1 MMDRTMFNPSGDDG
15 VISTNDDASGCKRH
29 AVRVGYWK
37 DDYIGSFVSN
47 TDRKAPEINRGY
59 FARVKGIEIFIDKFL
74 EKTGDKCQIINLGCG
89 FDTLYWRLRDA
100 GHMITNFIELDFP
113 MVTSRKCMAIK
124 RHKNLLSKLHCE
136 DGEVRFN
143 PTDMHAANY
152 HVMGVDLRHIDEIE
166 NKLKQAEVD
175 FTLPTLFLAECVL
188 VYIESEHCSN
198 LLKWLSSH
206 FSSGFIV
213 NYEQV
218 NMNDRFGEVMLS
230 NLRSRGCDLAGVEAC
245 QTLDTQID
253 RFLNCGWHGAK
264 AWDMVQVYQSLPSN
278 EIQRIEKLELLDEAE
293 LLTQLF
299 QHYCISISWTGEE
312 FEDIEIT

>member
-1 MMDRTMFNPSGDDG
+1 M
-15 VISTNDDASGCKRH
+15 
-29 AVRVGYWK
+29 
-37 DDYIGSFVSN
+37 
-47 TDRKAPEINRGY
+47 
-59 FARVKGIEIFIDKFL
+59 
-74 EKTGDKCQIINLGCG
+74 GCG

-124 RHKNLLSKLHCE
+124 RHKNLLTKIHVEGMSCQRCHQTKITKTKLKLNLINLSIVIL

-152 HVMGVDLRHIDEIE
+152 HVMGVDLRHIEEVE

-188 VYIESEHCSN
+188 VYVDSQPCSN

-206 FSSGFIV
+206 FSSAMIV

-218 NMNDRFGEVMLS
+218 AMNDRFGEVMLS
-230 NLRSRGCDLAGVEAC
+230 NLRSRGCDLNGVEAC
-245 QTLDTQID
+245 QSLDTQVD
-253 RFLNCGWHGAK
+253 R
-264 AWDMVQVYQSLPSN
+264 
-278 EIQRIEKLELLDEAE
+278 
-293 LLTQLF
+293 
-299 QHYCISISWTGEE
+299 
-312 FEDIEIT
+312 